1 MNKTNKRI
9 FHPVLFSLFPVLFL
23 FTLNIDSLNHEEVI
37 LPIILVPIVCL
48 VIWAAL
54 SLILKNKYK
63 AGMIVSIGVI
73 LFFSYGHLH
82 NVLTDSEV
90 TEDISRHRYLVIPFV
105 SIFVITIIYFVKTNR
120 LLNNATTISNGIS
133 VALILMTLVNIG
145 SFAFSD
151 SSLNLENE
159 PDFIPPTNVDMLP
172 NVYFILLDAYA
183 GESILNSVHG
193 FDNSKFLTQLKNKD
207 FKILED
213 ANTNYVF
220 TTGVT
225 SSVLNMDYINHVGDE
240 LGRYNKNV
248 RPLYDMIS
256 NNEVMKNFKSLGYEI
271 IVLGSS
277 HKFSTDIAVADKI
290 LCQSNDPI
298 NSEFNINLI
307 KTSILKPIYSIL
319 FETHRDKILCSLS
332 ELPNVHNEFE
342 KPIFV
347 FSHLLIP
354 HSPFIFGPNG
364 EVRSSKTIEVT
375 DEWDDEGY
383 IDQVKFVNKKMLEF
397 LENIPLNDKEPIIVI
412 MGDHGTGSTADIDS
426 DSKLVERMKIL
437 YALRLPSSDID
448 LPEDMTPVNTF
459 RLIFNEYFEGNY
471 ELLPNNNY
479 LSQHGAPYNF
489 TDVTGKLSIESL
501 N

>member
-207 FKILED
+207 FKFIY
-213 ANTNYVF
+213 TNYF
-220 TTGVT
+220 T
-225 SSVLNMDYINHVGDE
+225 
-240 LGRYNKNV
+240 
-248 RPLYDMIS
+248 
-256 NNEVMKNFKSLGYEI
+256 
-271 IVLGSS
+271 
-277 HKFSTDIAVADKI
+277 
-290 LCQSNDPI
+290 
-298 NSEFNINLI
+298 
-307 KTSILKPIYSIL
+307 L
-319 FETHRDKILCSLS
+319 FE
-332 ELPNVHNEFE
+332 
-342 KPIFV
+342 
-347 FSHLLIP
+347 
-354 HSPFIFGPNG
+354 
-364 EVRSSKTIEVT
+364 KT
-375 DEWDDEGY
+375 
-383 IDQVKFVNKKMLEF
+383 KK
-397 LENIPLNDKEPIIVI
+397 
-412 MGDHGTGSTADIDS
+412 
-426 DSKLVERMKIL
+426 
-437 YALRLPSSDID
+437 
-448 LPEDMTPVNTF
+448 
-459 RLIFNEYFEGNY
+459 
-471 ELLPNNNY
+471 
-479 LSQHGAPYNF
+479 
-489 TDVTGKLSIESL
+489 
-501 N
+501 